1 MTPKDESP
9 SSEGVQCAT
18 GEEQRRTTNVQLL
31 SCAPT
36 FCSPMDCSTPA
47 SLSFTTSRSLL
58 KLMSNESAIQLSC
71 PLSSPSPPAFNL
83 SSLRTSNS
91 PRKKEVAGPK
101 QKCYSVM
108 KVPVDES
115 KTGCCKVKS
124 YFNSSVLVTWC
135 EQLTYWKSLGN
146 WERLRTE
153 GEEGIRGWN
162 GWMASSTQWTWVWA
176 NSGR

>member
-1 MTPKDESP
+1 MNCIKRQRDMTPKDESP

-31 SCAPT
+31 SCVPT
-36 FCSPMDCSTPA
+36 LCSPMDRSTPA

-58 KLMSNESAIQLSC
+58 KLMSIESAIQPSC

-108 KVPVDES
+108 NVPVDES

-124 YFNSSVLVTWC
+124 HFSSGVLVT
-135 EQLTYWKSLGN
+135 
-146 WERLRTE
+146 
-153 GEEGIRGWN
+153 
-162 GWMASSTQWTWVWA
+162 
-176 NSGR
+176 